1 MFREI
6 AYTIASIFFISGLDD
21 LFIDFNYL
29 FRSRRKKNYPTL
41 EEINSVPKKKIALFI
56 PTWREE
62 KVIGE
67 MLRHTLSS
75 VDYSNYEVFV
85 GVYPNDWATQGE
97 VNKVVESHSIVH
109 KVICPHD
116 GPTNKAD
123 NLNWIYQGMLLEE
136 KRVGKRFDIIVMHD
150 AEDIVH
156 PTSFKLHN
164 YLIPT
169 YDMVQIP
176 VFPLEQPVRKNWVY
190 GTYMDEFAE
199 NHTKDLLVRG
209 DIKGI
214 LPSAGVGTGFNRQ
227 ALEELAEDY
236 QNQIFNV
243 NNLTEDYE
251 IGIRLSRAGKKI
263 AFVEGVRRNKK
274 GNKGLEYIATRE
286 FFPRRLRDVLRQKS
300 RWVAGITMQSW
311 EQTGWRGSLA
321 QKYTLWRDRKA
332 SVTNLVNLL
341 AYGVV
346 ITILAHFIALRFYN
360 YPVLNSPLFPKYS
373 LWWWLVVVDTTI
385 LFERMAY
392 RFNAVNKI
400 YGRKQAFASIPRLV
414 VANFVNFLATLSA
427 FKTYLG
433 AKLTRRVIPWTKTS
447 HAFPTEEHLR
457 EYRRKLG
464 DLLVERRLLTESQ
477 LEEALLRQSRDRKR
491 LGEILIE
498 LGYISEEDF
507 VAVFSEQQGLTW
519 VELDPYFIAP
529 SLKELIPKEV
539 AGKYSVLPI
548 LLLDNSLMVATPD
561 LLGEEKL
568 KKLEEMVHRRIELRI
583 VTTSDFNFAFNRYY
597 EVEEEWKGPRLGRLL
612 LEEKLITKEELQ
624 NGFRHQKKSGKPLG
638 EALVELKLL
647 KEEELE
653 EVLSRQLRSNFID
666 PDPRL
671 VNIRVVEEIP
681 EEVARRTSSIPLL
694 LVDNTLL
701 VVTPRPDEGLRG
713 ELERVSGKRVRFVPG
728 SEAKIMGAIDHCYTQ
743 WQQKMEG
750 AERLGEYLVEGG
762 LLNSSQL
769 EEGLAIQK
777 RSGEKL
783 GRILVDKKFITAEQ
797 LMEALSARW
806 GMPYAKIE
814 LERIS
819 KELTKGVYPRR
830 YLFKNCLIPLYLEG
844 DKLLVAMENPID
856 LEALDEV
863 RLSSKRSVVPVIATR
878 SDIFR
883 AINYVFKE
891 SLS

>member
-1 MFREI
+1 MFRGI
-6 AYTIASIFFISGLDD
+6 AYAIASIFFISGLDD
-21 LFIDFNYL
+21 LFIDFSYL
-29 FRSRRKKNYPTL
+29 FRSRRKKSYPTL
-41 EEINSVPKKKIALFI
+41 EEINSAPKKKIALFI
-56 PTWREE
+56 PAWREE

-75 VDYSNYEVFV
+75 VDYPDYEVFV

-97 VNKVVESHSIVH
+97 VSKVAESHSVVH

-136 KRVGKRFDIIVMHD
+136 KRVGKRFDIIVIHD
-150 AEDIVH
+150 AEDIIH
-156 PTSFKLHN
+156 PTSFELYN

-169 YDMVQIP
+169 SDMVQIP

-199 NHTKDLLVRG
+199 LHTKDLIVRSH
-209 DIKGI
+209 IKGI
-214 LPSAGVGTGFNRQ
+214 VPSAGVGTSFNRQ
-227 ALEELAEDY
+227 ALEELAEAY
-236 QNQIFNV
+236 RNQIFNV

-251 IGIRLSRAGKKI
+251 MGIRLSRAGKKI
-263 AFVEGVRRNKK
+263 TFIEGVKRNNQ
-274 GNKGLEYIATRE
+274 GREGFESIATRE
-286 FFPRRLRDVLRQKS
+286 FFPRRFRDVIRQRS
-300 RWVAGITMQSW
+300 RWVTGITMQSW
-311 EQTGWRGSLA
+311 EQTGWKGSLA
-321 QKYTLWRDRKA
+321 QKYTLWRDRK
-332 SVTNLVNLL
+332 SLVTNLINLL

-346 ITILAHFIALRFYN
+346 ITCLAHFIAFRFYN
-360 YPVLNSPLFPKYS
+360 YSLLSTPLFPKYS
-373 LWWWLVVVDTTI
+373 LWWWLAVVDTTI
-385 LFERMAY
+385 LFERIAY
-392 RFNAVNKI
+392 RFNGVNKI
-400 YGRKQAFASIPRLV
+400 YGRKQAFASILMV
-414 VANFVNFLATLSA
+414 VVSNFINFFATLSA

-433 AKLTRRVIPWTKTS
+433 AKLTGRVIPWTKTS
-447 HAFPTEEHLR
+447 HAFPTEEQLR
-457 EYRRKLG
+457 EYRRKIG

-477 LEEALLRQSRDRKR
+477 LEEALLRQSRVRKR

-519 VELDPYFIAP
+519 VELDPYFIAS

-539 AGKYSVLPI
+539 AGKYSVLP
-548 LLLDNSLMVATPD
+548 LLLFNETLMVATPD

-568 KKLEEMVHRRIELRI
+568 KELEEMVHRRIELRI
-583 VTTSDFNFAFNRYY
+583 VTPSDFNFAFNRYY
-597 EVEEEWKGPRLGRLL
+597 EAQEKWTGLRLGRLL

-638 EALVELKLL
+638 EALVGLKLL

-653 EVLSRQLRSNFID
+653 EALSRQLRLNFID
-666 PDPRL
+666 LDPRL
-671 VNIRVVEEIP
+671 VNIRVVAEIP
-681 EEVARRTSSIPLL
+681 EEVACRTSSIPIL

-701 VVTPRPDEGLRG
+701 VATPRPDEGLRD

-728 SEAKIMGAIDHCYTQ
+728 SKANIMRVIDNCYTQ
-743 WQQKMEG
+743 WRQKMEG
-750 AERLGEYLVEGG
+750 AERLGEYFLERG
-762 LLNSSQL
+762 LINPSQL

-783 GRILVDKKFITAEQ
+783 GKILVDKGFITAEQ
-797 LMEALSARW
+797 LMEALSAHW
-806 GMPYAKIE
+806 GIPYAKIE
-814 LERIS
+814 LKQIS
-819 KELTKGVYPRR
+819 KGLTREVYPLR
-830 YLFKNCLIPLYLEG
+830 YLFKNCLIPLYPER
-844 DKLLVAMENPID
+844 DKLLVAMENPLD
-856 LEALDEV
+856 LKVLDEV
-863 RLSSKRSVVPVIATR
+863 RLASQRSVVPVIATR